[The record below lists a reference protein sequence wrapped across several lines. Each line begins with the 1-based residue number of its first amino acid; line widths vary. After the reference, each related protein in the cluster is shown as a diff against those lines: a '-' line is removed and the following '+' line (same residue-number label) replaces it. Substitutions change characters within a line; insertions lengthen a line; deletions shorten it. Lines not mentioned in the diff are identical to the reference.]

1 MEPRG
6 IEPREGWC
14 GKVANAG
21 CAFARANRILAGIAK
36 FLELIQKIGIT
47 CSSRTEVQKAV
58 RELSRYF
65 TNRQRLSQV
74 CFPCFP
80 VPILNSLRKSD

>member
-21 CAFARANRILAGIAK
+21 CAFALASRIFAVIAK

-47 CSSRTEVQKAV
+47 CSSRTEVQKAMRV
-58 RELSRYF
+58 LSRYF
-65 TNRQRLSQV
+65 TYRQCLFQI

-80 VPILNSLRKSD
+80 VPMLDSFC